1 LPGVHSDRWVV
12 EGTDARRGDVM
23 RRTLI
28 LLPGLALLA
37 ACQQHSAG
45 YNDAFARCEAEAIEQ
60 QETAEPD
67 PDQRATW
74 REQYIRDCM
83 SKAGFTE

>member
-1 LPGVHSDRWVV
+1 
-12 EGTDARRGDVM
+12 M

-37 ACQQHSAG
+37 VGCQQHSAG
-45 YNDAFARCEAEAIEQ
+45 YDDAMAQCEASAIQAMEA
-60 QETAEPD
+60 ADPD

-74 REQYIRDCM
+74 REQHIRQCM
-83 SKAGFTE
+83 AGKGFTD